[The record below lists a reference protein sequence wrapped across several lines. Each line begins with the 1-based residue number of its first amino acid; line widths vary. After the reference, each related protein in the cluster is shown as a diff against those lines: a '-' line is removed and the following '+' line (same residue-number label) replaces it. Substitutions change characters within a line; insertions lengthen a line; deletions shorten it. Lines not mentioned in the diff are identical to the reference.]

1 MLFVCPL
8 IGGVSAVEPVEA
20 VEFPSG
26 DGVPSGVVDAL
37 TVTSSSKAAS
47 LERNWP
53 GSNFSGRPL
62 LV

>member
-1 MLFVCPL
+1 MLLLCPL
-8 IGGVSAVEPVEA
+8 VGGVSAVDPVEA

-47 LERNWP
+47 LERN
-53 GSNFSGRPL
+53 
-62 LV
+62 